1 MKKNFF
7 FMAALLVA
15 MTGCN
20 KESEIK
26 EKENINPEDKV
37 YMSFSIKAAGTR
49 SATDEEGDTNS
60 DATPDY
66 EVGKDYENTIS
77 KVDIVLANDDSYVV
91 ANDVRPSG
99 SVGNKYIAEFSSL
112 ELEAEKEYKVY
123 IYANC
128 DAPATTKDL
137 HATSNA
143 TIEEMTANHSF
154 WMTNAYEARTVTMPE
169 HMSIHTSPASPL
181 NLGAHSVERSMAR
194 IDIKPTHKYDNF
206 TENTFIVDSG
216 DEDYPIYVTLT
227 EAALINHS
235 IDFYQLR
242 RVSADG
248 TDANWV
254 VGGVETPDNYVV
266 DADYADKAYGARG
279 QVVIS
284 VKKGELFTSHMTMPE
299 TWEWIPMP
307 TSNDKNTDNWEGAT
321 GNEDYHIWQYCKE
334 NTIPGVDI
342 QEKGITTGVVFKA
355 AIHSEKY
362 EIEDAMEA
370 GHVLFLFENVFYGP
384 WHAVKAAAAE
394 PDAPTTLVAAV
405 AEVESANIPSYEIG
419 KPQHKQ
425 IYEQAGF
432 TGFSREEDES
442 GRIGK
447 YYTYYYYWIR
457 HNDNGDN
464 AVMGPMEFA
473 VVRNNV
479 YKLCVENIY
488 KLGHPT
494 PGKDPDPNPEYHTD
508 PDESLNYYFN
518 VTVDVLP
525 WTVRVNNIEF

>member
-99 SVGNKYIAEFSSL
+99 SVGNKYIASFSSL

-143 TIEEMTANHSF
+143 TIEEMTKDNYF

-194 IDIKPTHKYDNF
+194 IDIAPYKNYDF
-206 TENTFIVDSG
+206 EIEDTEV
-216 DEDYPIYVTLT
+216 YVTLT
-227 EAALINHS
+227 DATIINES
-235 IDFYQLR
+235 VDFYMLR
-242 RVSADG
+242 RVSDDG
-248 TDANWV
+248 TNKDWT
-254 VGGVETPDNYVV
+254 VGGLETPNNYVV
-266 DADYADKAYGARG
+266 DVDWEMKSEGVKEALRIPIKQG
-279 QVVIS
+279 QY
-284 VKKGELFTSHMTMPE
+284 FRQHMWWPE
-299 TWEWIPMP
+299 EFSWIVLP
-307 TSNDKNTDNWEGAT
+307 NET
-321 GNEDYHIWQYCKE
+321 GNSDEWNSSDNNKDYKIWWYCKE
-334 NTIPGVDI
+334 NTIPGI
-342 QEKGITTGVVFKA
+342 ENQQKGFTTAVVFRG
-355 AIHSEKY
+355 
-362 EIEDAMEA
+362 EISTTIDSLNDAMDA
-370 GHVLFLFENVFYGP
+370 GENLYMFENVLYGP
-384 WHAVKAAAAE
+384 WSAVKDAAAKD
-394 PDAPTTLVAAV
+394 DAPVTLKAAV
-405 AEVESANIPSYEIG
+405 AKAINVGLDEENLDDPNSVNLLRDC
-419 KPQHKQ
+419 
-425 IYEQAGF
+425 GF
-432 TGFSREEDES
+432 TGFSRNND
-442 GRIGK
+442 GK
-447 YYTYYYYWIR
+447 YFTYYYYWIR

-464 AVMGPMEFA
+464 AKMGPMEFA

-494 PGKDPDPNPEYHTD
+494 PGNPDPDPEDPLD
-508 PDESLNYYFN
+508 PDEYLNYYFN

>member
-49 SATDEEGDTNS
+49 SATDTEGDTNS
-60 DATPDY
+60 DAKPDF
-66 EVGKDYENTIS
+66 EVGKDYENTVS

-99 SVGNKYIAEFSSL
+99 SVGNKYIASFSSL

-194 IDIKPTHKYDNF
+194 IDIKPTPGVDNW
-206 TENTFIVDSG
+206 TENTFVVDSG
-216 DEDYPIYVTLT
+216 DEDYPIYVSLT

-266 DADYADKAYGARG
+266 DADYADKAYGTRG
-279 QVVIS
+279 QVLVS
-284 VKKGELFTSHMTMPE
+284 VKKGEMFTSHMIMPE
-299 TWEWIPMP
+299 TWEWVPMP

-355 AIHSEKY
+355 EIYSEKY
-362 EIEDAMEA
+362 QIEDAMEA

-384 WHAVKAAAAE
+384 WYAVKAAAAE
-394 PDAPTTLVAAV
+394 PDAPTTLLAAI
-405 AEVESANIPSYEIG
+405 AEVEKANIPSTEIG
-419 KPQHKQ
+419 EPQHNQ
-425 IYEQAGF
+425 VYEQAGF
-432 TGFSREEDES
+432 TGFSRADD
-442 GRIGK
+442 GK

-494 PGKDPDPNPEYHTD
+494 PGKDPDPSREYPTD

>member
-1 MKKNFF
+1 MKQNFF

-37 YMSFSIKAAGTR
+37 YMTFSIKTPTTR
-49 SATDEEGDTNS
+49 SATDTEGTTNS
-60 DATPDY
+60 NANPDY

-77 KVDIVLANDDSYVV
+77 KVDIVLTNANSYVV
-91 ANDVRPSG
+91 AQDVRPSD
-99 SVGNKYIAEFSSL
+99 SVGNKYIASFSSL
-112 ELEAEKEYKVY
+112 ELEAETEYDVY

-143 TIEEMTANHSF
+143 TIAEMTQNHNF
-154 WMTNAYEARTVTMPE
+154 WMTNAYEAKTVTMPE

-194 IDIKPTHKYDNF
+194 IDIKPTAKKFD
-206 TENTFIVDSG
+206 TMAENTFMIDSG
-216 DEDYPIYVTLT
+216 DEDYPVYVTLK

-235 IDFYQLR
+235 IDFYHLR

-248 TDANWV
+248 TNNGWI
-254 VGGVETPDNYVV
+254 VGGVETPVNYVV
-266 DADYADKAYGARG
+266 DADYADKAQGMRG
-279 QVVIS
+279 QVIIS
-284 VKKGELFTSHMTMPE
+284 VKKGEQFTSHMTMPE
-299 TWEWIPMP
+299 TWEWVPMP
-307 TSNDKNTDNWEGAT
+307 TSKDKNTDNWEGAT
-321 GNEDYHIWQYCKE
+321 GDEDYHIWQYCKE
-334 NTIPGVDI
+334 NTIPGVDN
-342 QEKGITTGVVFKA
+342 QKKGITTGVVFKA
-355 AIHSEKY
+355 EITSEKY

-370 GHVLFLFENVFYGP
+370 GHTLYMFENVFYGP
-384 WHAVKAAAAE
+384 WYMVLAAAAK

-405 AEVESANIPSYEIG
+405 EKVKAAGLPNWGEASVD
-419 KPQHKQ
+419 KPEYKT
-425 IYEQAGF
+425 IFEQAGF
-432 TGFSREEDES
+432 TGFSRESD
-442 GRIGK
+442 RR

-479 YKLCVENIY
+479 YKLCVDNIY

-494 PGKDPDPNPEYHTD
+494 PGKDPDPDSENYMD